1 MDDALATDSETGN
14 STEYQLPTQFQ
25 SCNNH
30 TRLLRPYA
38 LAVSL
43 SVLCNNHTQLLRP
56 YALAVSLSVLL
67 LLTSKICFSSEKT
80 SAAKLKL

>member
-43 SVLCNNHTQLLRP
+43 SVL
-56 YALAVSLSVLL
+56 L
-67 LLTSKICFSSEKT
+67 LLTSKIALAF
-80 SAAKLKL
+80 L

>member
-43 SVLCNNHTQLLRP
+43 SVL
-56 YALAVSLSVLL
+56 L
-67 LLTSKICFSSEKT
+67 LLTSKIALAFPLR
-80 SAAKLKL
+80 KLVQQN